1 MIQIII
7 PIVVVFILIFC
18 MGYVKAP
25 PNVAIII
32 SGLKKGTKISDW
44 TSWN

>member
-7 PIVVVFILIFC
+7 PIIVAIILIFF

-25 PNVAIII
+25 PNIAIII
-32 SGLKKGTKISDW
+32 SGLKKEPRYLIG
-44 TSWN
+44 